1 MIPENQLQK
10 AAAYS
15 RTLSWA
21 AWGIIALL
29 AASIILYFVSLR
41 TSGQFT
47 VYFSPRPNVI
57 FLIFG
62 LTSLKYAQ
70 SLYQMSKNNLPT
82 LKFLQINLYAYYCVM
97 VFVIIDYIFRAMQL
111 INYSSLGGNL
121 PYYSILLFIINV
133 IVIVGFVVLNVIAL
147 KWALST
153 IKRE

>member
-1 MIPENQLQK
+1 MIAENQLHK
-10 AAAYS
+10 AMVFS
-15 RTLSWA
+15 RILFWA
-21 AWGIIALL
+21 GWGILGLL

-41 TSGQFT
+41 TSGQLT
-47 VYFSPRPNVI
+47 VSFSPIPKVI